1 MEKDLNKDGFLWQQ
15 FKAGDENAFYLLYD
29 HYVEELFSFGGS
41 FTKDLELVKDCI
53 HDLFLDLYKYR
64 KQLSDTNNIRFY
76 LFRSLRRKI
85 YREQK
90 KISSLLNDED
100 ILSEQ
105 ADKVPA
111 FENTII
117 QEEISAENHRLL
129 LKAMKSLTFRQ
140 QKALSLR
147 FEQDLSYPDIANLL
161 DISVE
166 STRTIVYRA
175 LKVLRDILKNGDHPT
190 IQLLFFLFRH
200 NEH

>member
-1 MEKDLNKDGFLWQQ
+1 MEKDSNKDYFLWQR
-15 FKAGDENAFYLLYD
+15 FKGGDENAFYLLYD
-29 HYVEELFSFGGS
+29 HYVDELFLFGGS

-85 YREQK
+85 YKEQRK
-90 KISSLLNDED
+90 VSFLVSDNRVSSGQTDG
-100 ILSEQ
+100 
-105 ADKVPA
+105 VPA

-117 QEEISAENHRLL
+117 EEEITSENHRLL
-129 LKAMKSLTFRQ
+129 LQATKSLTVRQ

-147 FEQDLSYPDIANLL
+147 FGQDLSYREIAELL

-166 STRTIVYRA
+166 STRTIIYRA
-175 LKVLRDILKNGDHPT
+175 LKILRNILKKGNHPT
-190 IQLLFFLFRH
+190 IQFLVLFLRYY
-200 NEH
+200 